1 MSSPFTSLIDL
12 LAAEDLQV
20 REAAARELY
29 NDGRTMA
36 GRATGPW
43 WKDSELMSLLG
54 ARDTAITVG
63 IAVSP
68 ERFQAIRA
76 ANGSPRLSVVPPD
89 QDAQE
94 FELHFAGGVALDIL
108 TTSDPQGS
116 GAIARYLAKFKG
128 GIQQVEFRCK
138 NVDRVTQILREKF
151 GIAAIYPATRPGADR
166 TRVNFFLLADPDG
179 SKVLI
184 ELYETAESR

>member
-12 LAAEDLQV
+12 LAAEDPQV
-20 REAAARELY
+20 REAAARKLY

-54 ARDTAITVG
+54 APDTAITVG

-138 NVDRVTQILREKF
+138 NVDRATQILREKF
-151 GIAAIYPATRPGADR
+151 GIIAIYPATRLGADG
-166 TRVNFFLLADPDG
+166 TRVNFLLLPDPDG

-184 ELYETAESR
+184 ELYETGESR